1 MNGPDVRAL
10 ADEALHETAF
20 PGARVQAFRI
30 FLEPS
35 AHRAMREHCRAHS
48 GVEVCGV
55 LVGAWAR
62 DATGPYVR
70 VDAHIRGE
78 AATSRFAEV
87 TFTHDTW
94 AEINRRMDSEY
105 AQLRIVGWY
114 HSHPDFGIFLSD
126 RDRFIHEHFFSAPGQ
141 IALVIDP
148 VRDEEGIFVW
158 QDGRPESAP
167 LYWVGDA
174 PRVSSRAP
182 SGPAQEH
189 AAADDGDGPAPTP
202 LHHAAAQRERRPLST
217 ILAATGLLF
226 VGLWVGDWLGG
237 FGEHLRTVRIAE
249 GMARQLAARSTSFES
264 SAAVSRAAARVSTL
278 LDRLAAPAPAIA
290 SPPAAGGG
298 TPPPAPESARDSQ
311 LIKLDDPTARE
322 TIRRDLQQLQ
332 RELLS
337 AMRSLDMS
345 QEEQRAIDVLLARRL
360 MELEAAS
367 KAAAKTQEQ
376 VKPDASKS
384 LPATTG
390 GAP

>member
-1 MNGPDVRAL
+1 MTGPDVRAL

-20 PGARVQAFRI
+20 PGARLQAFRI
-30 FLEPS
+30 FIEPS

-70 VDAHIRGE
+70 VDEHIRGE

-94 AEINRRMDSEY
+94 SEINKRMDSEF
-105 AQLRIVGWY
+105 AHLRIVGWY

-158 QDGRPESAP
+158 QDGRPASAP
-167 LYWVGDA
+167 LYWIGDA

-189 AAADDGDGPAPTP
+189 APADGSDGPTPSTP
-202 LHHAAAQRERRPLST
+202 LRSAAPRERGSLIT
-217 ILAATGLLF
+217 ILAATLLLF
-226 VGLWVGDWLGG
+226 VGLWVGDWFGG
-237 FGEHLRTVRIAE
+237 FGEHLRTVRTAE
-249 GMARQLAARSTSFES
+249 AVARQLSARSTSLES
-264 SAAVSRAAARVSTL
+264 SAAVSRASARVSTL
-278 LDRLAAPAPAIA
+278 LDRLADPAPV
-290 SPPAAGGG
+290 
-298 TPPPAPESARDSQ
+298 TPSATSKRDGEV
-311 LIKLDDPTARE
+311 IKLDDPSARA
-322 TIRRDLQQLQ
+322 TLRRDLQQLQ
-332 RELLS
+332 RELMS
-337 AMRSLDMS
+337 ALRSLDMS
-345 QEEQRAIDVLLARRL
+345 HEEQLAIDVLLARRL
-360 MELEAAS
+360 TELQ
-367 KAAAKTQEQ
+367 AAAKAAEKMQDQ
-376 VKPDASKS
+376 RQPDASS
-384 LPATTG
+384 PVPATTG